1 MTTPYARAGNSDL
14 REKIDEAKRLL
25 PMPKVLEKFGLG
37 AHAKKSAHCP
47 FHEDEHNSFSV
58 FHGNDGKGW
67 QWKCHS
73 GCGYGDEI
81 ALLVKVKG
89 INRREA
95 ITLYLEMA
103 GFPPAAPR
111 SRECPKSH
119 EYPDCPECP
128 VFPVCPVS
136 NGQTVA
142 MHRVAAELQTEL
154 KTLAGRNACTG
165 NTRPEDSSWQLARDL
180 KAVRKRIGRRLHVT
194 ELMIA
199 FYEWHRLSE
208 PLLDAEKT
216 RDQYWMDFLA

>member
-1 MTTPYARAGNSDL
+1 MSTALPRVRAGNSDL

-25 PMPKVLEKFGLG
+25 PMPKVLEKLGLG

-81 ALLVKVKG
+81 ALLMKVNG

-103 GFPPAAPR
+103 GFLPSAPR
-111 SRECPKSH
+111 SRESPKSRESH
-119 EYPDCPECP
+119 ECHESPASPASPQSPECHESHVYP
-128 VFPVCPVS
+128 VSPVS
-136 NGQTVA
+136 NGQGLDGELEP
-142 MHRVAAELQTEL
+142 VAA
-154 KTLAGRNACTG
+154 
-165 NTRPEDSSWQLARDL
+165 LAR
-180 KAVRKRIGRRLHVT
+180 
-194 ELMIA
+194 
-199 FYEWHRLSE
+199 
-208 PLLDAEKT
+208 
-216 RDQYWMDFLA
+216 LAARNLAQNGT